1 MATAAAS
8 SKDANH
14 HSRQH
19 ETEANMHY
27 PKGYVAAAQNAF
39 MGVDETDALIWEQ
52 RYFLPAALNYVSAVS
67 APPTEVGGDIYVLSD
82 AVGAVHANWDGCAK
96 DDWVRYNTAADLW
109 YPITPLE
116 GFVFFN
122 KTDNALYSYDGSTW
136 NASGGAGT
144 VTSVS
149 GTANRITST
158 GGAAPVIDISATFE
172 ALLEKVANK
181 DASGGYAGLTAL
193 KINFKNV
200 ANTFIS
206 FFTNTNT
213 AARTYTFKD
222 ADGTIAFTSDITGTN
237 SGTNT
242 GDETAA
248 RIGALINGS
257 SAATPND
264 ADLVATAESSVLK
277 KITWTNVKTFLKTY
291 FDTIYQAILTAA
303 NVHTFVDSLT
313 AMTTPPV
320 DADRMIIVDNSA
332 SLAKKITWATIK
344 ATLKSYFDAI
354 YATLASPTFTGTVTT
369 PAIIVSS
376 ETASTVAILD
386 ASKNIKSAD
395 TTTYPSL
402 TELAYLKGVTSA
414 LQTQLAKMPK
424 NYAFSAGY
432 SATLSA
438 GTDEVAFSILIPA
451 GTAITNDSINFYQS
465 HSVNNSANTKSVCVY
480 LSTANETVGAA
491 ISGSGT
497 KIATI
502 SGLTGASVITSALV
516 RHFNVRSNTS
526 IINYYNASSFGTD
539 SGTTSV
545 ATSAI
550 TVPTLASN
558 VYVCGTVNRVNAG
571 DTVTINMFQLQI
583 MKS

>member
-1 MATAAAS
+1 MSNVIRDRRIFNSSGSIGGGGGGTSITVVANYAA
-8 SKDANH
+8 
-14 HSRQH
+14 
-19 ETEANMHY
+19 
-27 PKGYVAAAQNAF
+27 
-39 MGVDETDALIWEQ
+39 
-52 RYFLPAALNYVSAVS
+52 LPAANTVAGQFYWVTTSTGTHLTGVYYSNGTTWEFNPAENITVVANYSAL
-67 APPTEVGGDIYVLSD
+67 P
-82 AVGAVHANWDGCAK
+82 AV
-96 DDWVRYNTAADLW
+96 
-109 YPITPLE
+109 
-116 GFVFFN
+116 
-122 KTDNALYSYDGSTW
+122 
-136 NASGGAGT
+136 GT
-144 VTSVS
+144 VTGEFYWCSASQGTSWLPGGLGGTYYSAGLYYSNGVTWEFLSVPYQATQAVVHT
-149 GTANRITST
+149 GTVTDQFVTPATLAGEKDAT
-158 GGAAPVIDISATFE
+158 GGIV
-172 ALLEKVANK
+172 
-181 DASGGYAGLTAL
+181 GLTL
-193 KINFKNV
+193 FKINFKNA
-200 ANTFIS
+200 ANTFTS
-206 FFTNTNT
+206 FFTNSNT

-291 FDTIYQAILTAA
+291 FDAIYQAILTAA

-313 AMTTPPV
+313 GMTTPV

-332 SLAKKITWATIK
+332 SLAKKITWANIK
-344 ATLKSYFDAI
+344 ATLKTYFDAI

-376 ETASTVAILD
+376 ETASRVAILD

-465 HSVNNSANTKSVCVY
+465 HSVNNSVNTKSVCVY

-502 SGLTGASVITSALV
+502 SGLTGAAVVTSALV

-558 VYVCGTVNRVNAG
+558 VYVCGTVNRANAG
-571 DTVTINMFQLQI
+571 DTVTINMFQMQI